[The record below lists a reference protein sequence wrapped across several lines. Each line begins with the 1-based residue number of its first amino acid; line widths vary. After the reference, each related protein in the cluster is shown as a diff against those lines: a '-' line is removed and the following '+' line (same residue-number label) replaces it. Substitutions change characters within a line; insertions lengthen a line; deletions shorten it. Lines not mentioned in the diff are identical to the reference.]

1 MLFRSIRL
9 PAAVE
14 AVRSLSVGDE
24 VLLSGHLTMSIGLP
38 THKRMVEEIAAG
50 RELPVDLRGG
60 AFVQGRILVAQRKD
74 ILQVP
79 REALLNWD
87 VEKQT
92 AEVYVVNGAKAEKK
106 KVTLGVTGSATV
118 EVTSG
123 LTAGEQV
130 VTRGA
135 FAIADDGRVLV
146 AKGAGA

>member
-1 MLFRSIRL
+1 M
-9 PAAVE
+9 
-14 AVRSLSVGDE
+14 
-24 VLLSGHLTMSIGLP
+24 
-38 THKRMVEEIAAG
+38 
-50 RELPVDLRGG
+50 
-60 AFVQGRILVAQRKD
+60 QGRILVAQRKD